1 MILICIYFADLIVL
15 YLVIEFTE
23 PYAMQVQVQR
33 RGRGRRS
40 ANASETRT
48 EGTGGGRGRGRGG
61 RLDVLV
67 GINA

>member
-23 PYAMQVQVQR
+23 PYAMQVQW
-33 RGRGRRS
+33 RGRRRRS